1 MECYVQVRV
10 LPISSNQFLEQTTKL
25 TATEFELIFW
35 RRLKTSR
42 FATVLVDII
51 GIWLCRSQFSQLVA
65 PVNHWM
71 FNPCNLIK
79 VLQFINF
86 CFWNLESW
94 ALKLGR
100 ESKIP
105 NVQRSI
111 QNTKTFWI
119 IPYVHGA
126 SEDPSVIIKRK
137 GEINTF
143 SLGLIIYIK
152 RTSNNQSYLTLR
164 R

>member
-1 MECYVQVRV
+1 
-10 LPISSNQFLEQTTKL
+10 
-25 TATEFELIFW
+25 
-35 RRLKTSR
+35 
-42 FATVLVDII
+42 
-51 GIWLCRSQFSQLVA
+51 
-65 PVNHWM
+65 M

-79 VLQFINF
+79 VLQSRNF
-86 CFWNLESW
+86 CFGNLESW

-126 SEDPSVIIKRK
+126 SEDPSVIIKKKRRDRYIFTRLDHLHK
-137 GEINTF
+137 ENIEQSVVSDLETLE
-143 SLGLIIYIK
+143 LGAAL
-152 RTSNNQSYLTLR
+152 
-164 R
+164 